1 MHNIHEVN
9 GLAFWTGAEIMYR
22 SHVVDQIAR
31 RVQSHLWHQNQAWAF
46 EQIEGS
52 VLVPR
57 SIINPEYT
65 DTDVW
70 AQGGPWTATPL
81 VLRPETTPS
90 TYAYARAVFDA
101 QSAWKPPVCFW
112 QVGKSFR
119 REQDQPT
126 KFMRLKEFHQQEFQ
140 CIYTEDTKNDYRTPV
155 LEAVAPLIEHLC
167 GAKQVRIIE
176 SDRIPVYA
184 ESTMDIEVYDE
195 WAERWMEIAS
205 ASIRTDFPGT
215 YTFKSNKGAVEKRLK
230 VFELAVGVDRI
241 VYQRHLQGR

>member
-1 MHNIHEVN
+1 MHNIHNVN
-9 GLAFWTGAEIMYR
+9 GLVFWTGDHIQYR
-22 SHVVDQIAR
+22 QHAVEQIAR
-31 RVQSHLWHQNQAWAF
+31 RVQNTLWFSNPAWAF

-57 SIINPEYT
+57 SIINQEYT
-65 DTDVW
+65 DADVW
-70 AQGGPWTATPL
+70 AQSGPETAVPL

-101 QSAWKPPVCFW
+101 QSSWKPPVCFW

-119 REQDQPT
+119 REQEQPT
-126 KFMRLKEFHQQEFQ
+126 KFMRLKEFYQQEFQ
-140 CIYTEDTKNDYRTPV
+140 CIYTADTKNDYRAVV
-155 LEAVAPLIEHLC
+155 LERVAPMIRNLC
-167 GAKQVRIIE
+167 AANQVRIVE

-184 ESTMDIEVYDE
+184 ESTLDIEVYDE
-195 WAERWMEIAS
+195 WHDRWMEIAS

-215 YTFKSNKGAVEKRLK
+215 YTFTTNKGSVEKTLK

-241 VYQRHLQGR
+241 VYQRFSMGG

>member
-1 MHNIHEVN
+1 MLNIHNVN
-9 GLAFWTGAEIMYR
+9 GLTFWTGAEIQYR
-22 SHVVDQIAR
+22 QHVVEQLTR
-31 RVQSHLWHQNQAWAF
+31 RVQNTLWHENQAWSF

-57 SIINPEYT
+57 SSINPEYT
-65 DTDVW
+65 DADVW
-70 AQGGPWTATPL
+70 AQSGPDTAVPL

-90 TYAYARAVFDA
+90 TYAYARALFD
-101 QSAWKPPVCFW
+101 QHTVWKPPVCFW

-140 CIYTEDTKNDYRTPV
+140 CIYTNDTKNDYRTVV
-155 LEAVAPLIEHLC
+155 LDRVAPVIKYLTC
-167 GAKQVRIIE
+167 ADKVRIIE
-176 SDRIPVYA
+176 SDRTPVYA

-195 WAERWMEIAS
+195 LTQRWMEIAS

-215 YTFKSNKGAVEKRLK
+215 YTFQTKNGPVEKNLL
-230 VFELAVGVDRI
+230 VFELAIGVDRI
-241 VYQRHLQGR
+241 VYQRFTNGV